1 MADTDWQ
8 GTTGDLTLAGNWTNG
23 VPGNGDRGFF
33 RAGLGSVGPS
43 TNMTGLADTLALLH
57 IGRGFAFDIGGSVN
71 HMQVSATKIE
81 HFGNGKLWFKDD
93 AATTVDAII
102 DAPGGAELT
111 GDTITN
117 VHVLRGPVTLAGGL
131 GATALVEVGRV
142 LTATDASVII
152 EASAGTTTTF
162 KQWGGT
168 CTAKNLI
175 TNGQIY
181 GGTAVKEDVEFDN
194 LDLFAGTV
202 QVMNANTMDL
212 VNLYG
217 GILDMKSFGGPQTIT
232 VAWRFPG
239 STLLQV
245 PSLLT
250 IGTDNDY
257 RGEAA

>member
-1 MADTDWQ
+1 MPDTTWQ
-8 GTTGDLTLAGNWTNG
+8 GSTGDLTLAANWTG
-23 VPGNGDRGFF
+23 DVPGNGDSAFF

-43 TNMTGLADTLALLH
+43 SNMTGLADTLAKIHVGL
-57 IGRGFAFDIGGSVN
+57 GYPFAIGGTGN
-71 HMQVSATKIE
+71 HLQVSATKIE
-81 HFGNGKLWFKDD
+81 HFGSGKLWFKDD
-93 AATTVDAII
+93 GGTTVDAII
-102 DAPGGAELT
+102 AALGGAELT

-117 VHVLRGPVTLAGGL
+117 VRVLRGPVTLAGGL

-142 LTATDASVII
+142 LTATDANVII
-152 EASAGTTTTF
+152 EASAGTTTKF
-162 KQWGGT
+162 VQWGGT
-168 CTAKNLI
+168 CTAKNLM
-175 TNGQIY
+175 TNGQVY
-181 GGTAVKEDVEFDN
+181 GGTLVKEDVEVDN

-217 GILDMKSFGGPQTIT
+217 GILDMKAFGAPQTIT

-257 RGEAA
+257 RGETA